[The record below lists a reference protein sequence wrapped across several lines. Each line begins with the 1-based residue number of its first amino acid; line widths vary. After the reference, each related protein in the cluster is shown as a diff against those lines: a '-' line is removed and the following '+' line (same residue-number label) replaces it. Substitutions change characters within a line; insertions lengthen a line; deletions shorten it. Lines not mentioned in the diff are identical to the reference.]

1 MYKLNLFH
9 LPEKNREGLMPVS
22 KIALKKWKSNFRLE
36 YSVRKNRTTFSSVPL
51 LPEIFRWIDL
61 KSHVPFTFQ
70 PDFPETFCTGKQ
82 PIIKHDSGMKFTNP
96 EFCLRFAQAVNRPK
110 VSPM

>member
-9 LPEKNREGLMPVS
+9 LPEKNRECLMPVS

-51 LPEIFRWIDL
+51 LSEISAGS
-61 KSHVPFTFQ
+61 KSHVPLAFQ
-70 PDFPETFCTGKQ
+70 PDFP
-82 PIIKHDSGMKFTNP
+82 
-96 EFCLRFAQAVNRPK
+96 
-110 VSPM
+110 

>member
-1 MYKLNLFH
+1 
-9 LPEKNREGLMPVS
+9 MPDAGIKDS
-22 KIALKKWKSNFRLE
+22 FEEMEIEFSFR

-51 LPEIFRWIDL
+51 LPEISHWIDL

-70 PDFPETFCTGKQ
+70 PDFPKTFCTGKQ
-82 PIIKHDSGMKFTNP
+82 PIIKHDSGMKFTNS